1 MLNNLKS
8 KINEVEDKKKAKKAE
23 KVKKKQEEKEAWL
36 KKQDEIRMMLD
47 KYYSKYRGFLDFLEY
62 ATFENLYE
70 IYNGSMK
77 YNEYFILCDMFK
89 EIKDYD
95 YENFGLLDINFDYK
109 SVREELVNK
118 IRNKYNNDD
127 LMLKFYN
134 ETYYFKSLI
143 PKYNISREFIKES
156 AYNRFKL
163 KLDEILWERYDT
175 PEVKKVKFFY
185 DLFSKEGRPIKV
197 RISSHNGDVDGGE
210 IEYKEKQSIY
220 DFVFSDI
227 KYCKLLDGI
236 NN

>member
-1 MLNNLKS
+1 MFCRDEKNN
-8 KINEVEDKKKAKKAE
+8 INID
-23 KVKKKQEEKEAWL
+23 
-36 KKQDEIRMMLD
+36 
-47 KYYSKYRGFLDFLEY
+47 
-62 ATFENLYE
+62 
-70 IYNGSMK
+70 
-77 YNEYFILCDMFK
+77 
-89 EIKDYD
+89 
-95 YENFGLLDINFDYK
+95 
-109 SVREELVNK
+109 K